1 MGVSLRLTGLSS
13 SAAALRYWERRQEV
27 VSNNLANVDTTG
39 FKGERVFAR
48 LTEGALPEAD
58 TATDATGGALKETGS
73 PLDLAL
79 AGDGYLVVDTPDGE
93 RLTRGGSFH
102 LDAEGRVLDGSGNPL
117 LGETGPLTVPAGS
130 AAVEVSG
137 AGVVR
142 AGGREIGRLRLEGVP
157 PGTRLQHA
165 GAGLFIPTA
174 DARPLDESQRTGSAR
189 LLRQGYL
196 EESNVTAL
204 DAMVDMI
211 SVQRAYAAVQKAV
224 TTLDAVR
231 GTAANELGR
240 PV

>member
-13 SAAALRYWERRQEV
+13 AAAALRYWERRQEV
-27 VSNNLANVDTTG
+27 TSNNLANVDTTG

-58 TATDATGGALKETGS
+58 TGTDTRGGTLRETGS

-79 AGDGYLVVDTPDGE
+79 TGDGYLVVDTPAGE
-93 RLTRGGSFH
+93 RLTRGGSYH
-102 LDAEGRVLDGSGNPL
+102 LEEDGRVADAAGNAL
-117 LGETGPLTVPAGS
+117 LGESGPIVVPPGT
-130 AAVEVSG
+130 AAVEVTG
-137 AGVVR
+137 GGVVR
-142 AGGREIGRLRLEGVP
+142 AGGREVGRLRMEGVP

-165 GAGLFIPTA
+165 GAGLFVPDA
-174 DARPLDESQRTGSAR
+174 SARPLDESAR
-189 LLRQGYL
+189 RDGRLVRQGYL
-196 EESNVTAL
+196 EESNVSAL

-231 GTAANELGR
+231 GTAANELGK